1 MVKKSWWKKK
11 KRCVNG
17 EEEKQK
23 LFFLRSKNERQILNL
38 ISDIM
43 KQWYK
48 NKNEKLIEK

>member
-17 EEEKQK
+17 KEEKQK
-23 LFFLRSKNERQILNL
+23 LYFLRSKNERQILNL

-43 KQWYK
+43 KQWYGIKTKTK
-48 NKNEKLIEK
+48 N